1 MMTPELGAEL
11 ADLAREERI
20 LVVLDFD
27 GTISPIV
34 PVPSDA
40 RPLPGALD
48 RLEQLGAIPGTEV
61 FLLSGR
67 ARADLAQVSGAGR
80 VAGLIGSHG
89 QESGADV
96 PLTAQESALL
106 TGIRAEVMSTV
117 AGLPGIRVEDKPA
130 GLAVHV
136 RGMPDTQGAEAT
148 EQVRAIAHRTEGTF
162 CLEGKLVIEIAVRP
176 LDKGSALRALID
188 ADPDRRVLFAG
199 DDVTDESAMA
209 VLRSTD
215 VGIRV
220 GSGESL
226 AQHRV
231 AGPPEMVEVLGT
243 LARLRGGDGEGPGA
257 S

>member
-67 ARADLAQVSGAGR
+67 ARADLAQVSGASG

-106 TGIRAEVMSTV
+106 TGIRAEVVAAV

>member
-1 MMTPELGAEL
+1 MMTPELNAEL
-11 ADLAREERI
+11 ADLARAERV

-106 TGIRAEVMSTV
+106 TGIRAEVVAAV

-136 RGMPDTQGAEAT
+136 RGMPDAQGAEAT

>member
-1 MMTPELGAEL
+1 MTPELQAAL
-11 ADLAREERI
+11 AGLARAERV

-34 PVPSDA
+34 AVPSDA
-40 RPLPGALD
+40 RPLTGALD
-48 RLEQLGAIPGTEV
+48 RLDQLASIPGTAV

-67 ARADLAQVSGAGR
+67 ARDDLAQVSGAGQ

-89 QESGADV
+89 QESGPPV
-96 PLTAQESALL
+96 PLSAKESALL
-106 TGIRAEVMSTV
+106 TGIRSEVAGAV

-136 RGMPDTQGAEAT
+136 RGMPDPQGAQAT
-148 EQVRAIAHRTEGTF
+148 DLVRDIAHRTEGTF
-162 CLEGKLVIEIAVRP
+162 CLEGKLVIEISVRP

-188 ADPDRRVLFAG
+188 ADPDQQVLFAG

-215 VGIRV
+215 VAIRV
-220 GSGESL
+220 GPGQSL
-226 AQHRV
+226 ARHRV
-231 AGPPEMVEVLGT
+231 PGPTEMVEALGT
-243 LARLRGGDGEGPGA
+243 LARLRAANGNGKHA
-257 S
+257 R

>member
-1 MMTPELGAEL
+1 MMTPELNAEL
-11 ADLAREERI
+11 ADLARAELV

-48 RLEQLGAIPGTEV
+48 RLEQLGTIPGTEV

-106 TGIRAEVMSTV
+106 TGIRAEVVAAV

-136 RGMPDTQGAEAT
+136 RGMPDAQGAEAT

>member
-1 MMTPELGAEL
+1 MTPELNAEL
-11 ADLAREERI
+11 ADLARAERV

-106 TGIRAEVMSTV
+106 TGIRAEVVAAV

-136 RGMPDTQGAEAT
+136 RGMLDTQGAEAT

-243 LARLRGGDGEGPGA
+243 LARLRGGDGDEGPGA

>member
-1 MMTPELGAEL
+1 M
-11 ADLAREERI
+11 
-20 LVVLDFD
+20 
-27 GTISPIV
+27 
-34 PVPSDA
+34 
-40 RPLPGALD
+40 
-48 RLEQLGAIPGTEV
+48 
-61 FLLSGR
+61 
-67 ARADLAQVSGAGR
+67 
-80 VAGLIGSHG
+80 IGSHG
-89 QESGADV
+89 QESGARDV

-106 TGIRAEVMSTV
+106 TGVRAEVVAAV

-136 RGMPDTQGAEAT
+136 RGMPDAQGAEAT

-162 CLEGKLVIEIAVRP
+162 CLEGKLVIEISVRP

-215 VGIRV
+215 VAIRV

>member
-1 MMTPELGAEL
+1 MTPELGAEL
-11 ADLAREERI
+11 ADLARVERV

-40 RPLPGALD
+40 RPLPGALVQLE
-48 RLEQLGAIPGTEV
+48 RLAAAPGTEV

-67 ARADLAQVSGAGR
+67 ARDDLAQVSGAGH

-89 QESGADV
+89 QGSGTDV
-96 PLTAQESALL
+96 PLSAQESALL
-106 TGIRAEVMSTV
+106 TGIRAEVASAV

-136 RGMPDTQGAEAT
+136 RGMPDAQGADAT
-148 EQVRAIAHRTEGTF
+148 DQVRAIAHRTEGTF
-162 CLEGKLVIEIAVRP
+162 CLEGKLVIEISVRP

-188 ADPDRRVLFAG
+188 AEPDRRVLFAG

-215 VGIRV
+215 LAIRV
-220 GSGESL
+220 GPGESL
-226 AQHRV
+226 ARHRV

-243 LARLRGGDGEGPGA
+243 LARLRANATEDDAG
-257 S
+257 